1 MRLGG
6 EPYEIS
12 WMELLQLSLARE
24 GHGGG
29 WGGWEQST
37 VQIENVDFSLGK
49 LHSLGKKKL

>member
-24 GHGGG
+24 GPGGG
-29 WGGWEQST
+29 WGGWEQLT